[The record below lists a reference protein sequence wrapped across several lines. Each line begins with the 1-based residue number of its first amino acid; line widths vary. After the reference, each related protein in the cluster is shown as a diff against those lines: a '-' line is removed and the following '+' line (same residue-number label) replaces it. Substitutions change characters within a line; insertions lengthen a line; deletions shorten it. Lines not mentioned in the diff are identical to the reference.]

1 MARPIVGLVPVALAA
16 ASIVAAQ
23 PAPSELSVRA
33 AKARLDRPV
42 AAWCRGEFRS
52 GRPGAF
58 AVAVASPADAG
69 RYLVLE
75 TDATVVE
82 LGSFTRGADL
92 SCYSPAEAEKLNV
105 TIGRSDTI
113 HGQIAPRWRT
123 TVVCGFVDATKAV
136 CWQCSP
142 VESAYIEVGHW
153 VT

>member
-1 MARPIVGLVPVALAA
+1 MKHSVVLLSVALAA

-23 PAPSELSVRA
+23 PAPSELSVLA

-42 AAWCRGEFRS
+42 AAWCRGEFRA

-58 AVAVASPADAG
+58 AVAVASPAGAG

-75 TDATVVE
+75 ADATVVE

-113 HGQIAPRWRT
+113 HGRIAPRWST
-123 TVVCGFVDATKAV
+123 TVVCGFVDATTAV
-136 CWQCSP
+136 CCQHSP
-142 VESAYIEVGHW
+142 LESVFMEVGHW

>member
-1 MARPIVGLVPVALAA
+1 MARPIAGLVPVALAA

-23 PAPSELSVRA
+23 PAPPELSVLA

-58 AVAVASPADAG
+58 AVAVASPAGAG

-75 TDATVVE
+75 TDASVVD
-82 LGSFTRGADL
+82 LGSFTRAADL

-113 HGQIAPRWRT
+113 HGEIAPRWST
-123 TVVCGFVDATKAV
+123 TVVCGFVDATTAV
-136 CWQCSP
+136 CWQYSP
-142 VESAYIEVGHW
+142 LESAYIEVGHW

>member
-1 MARPIVGLVPVALAA
+1 MKHPVVLVSVALAA

-23 PAPSELSVRA
+23 PAPSELSVLA
-33 AKARLDRPV
+33 AKARLERPV
-42 AAWCRGEFRS
+42 AAWCRGEFRA

-58 AVAVASPADAG
+58 AVAVASPAGAG

-75 TDATVVE
+75 ADATVVE

-92 SCYSPAEAEKLNV
+92 SCYTPAEAEKLNV

-113 HGQIAPRWRT
+113 HGRIAPRWRT
-123 TVVCGFVDATKAV
+123 TVVCGFVDATTAV
-136 CWQCSP
+136 CWQYSP
-142 VESAYIEVGHW
+142 VESVFIEVGHW